1 MTSLLLE
8 TLRQNSKLYET
19 ILIKDQKDSLEKEIA
34 LEEYEKDKRED
45 VLKKLKGK
53 KLKNLVNTF
62 EEIWS

>member
-53 KLKNLVNTF
+53 KLKNLINTF
-62 EEIWS
+62 

>member
-1 MTSLLLE
+1 LTSLLLE

-62 EEIWS
+62 